1 MPERLAEALGPQYSI
16 VGELGRGGFAIV
28 YSVRD
33 LRLNRYLAVKVM
45 RPDLVDSPMVVDRF
59 NREARLVAQL
69 DHPNILPVSFA
80 GEGAGLVYYAMPRVK
95 GQTLREHL
103 RQERRLP
110 VALAAHIFGEVG
122 RGLHHAH
129 VHGVL
134 HRDVKPANIMLEQT
148 GKVLLLDFGIAKALS
163 GDGGTT
169 TTSGLIIGS
178 VEYMS
183 PEQAAGSKDLDART
197 DVYALGT
204 VGYEMLTGQ
213 LPFLGDGVRQLLA
226 KQAAE
231 AAPDV
236 RQARPDVPLS
246 LASAIGGCLV
256 RDPRA
261 RWATAEAAVQASTSS
276 H

>member
-1 MPERLAEALGPQYSI
+1 MPERLADALGPQYSV

-45 RPDLVDSPMVVDRF
+45 RPDLVESPIVVERF
-59 NREARLVAQL
+59 HREARLIAQL

-95 GQTLREHL
+95 GETLREHL
-103 RQERRLP
+103 RQEPRLP
-110 VALAAHIFGEVG
+110 VGLALHIFGEVA

-129 VHGVL
+129 AHGVL
-134 HRDVKPANIMLEQT
+134 HRDVKPANVMLEHS

-163 GDGGTT
+163 GDGGST

-178 VEYMS
+178 AEYMS
-183 PEQAAGSKDLDART
+183 PEQAAGSRDLDART
-197 DVYALGT
+197 DLYALGT
-204 VGYEMLTGQ
+204 VGFEMLAGQ
-213 LPFLGDGVRQLLA
+213 LPFPGDGVRQLLA

-236 RQARPDVPLS
+236 RLLRPDVPDS
-246 LASAIGGCLV
+246 FARAIAGCLQ
-256 RDPRA
+256 REPAA
-261 RWATAEAAVQASTSS
+261 RWPSVQAALQVALS
-276 H
+276 